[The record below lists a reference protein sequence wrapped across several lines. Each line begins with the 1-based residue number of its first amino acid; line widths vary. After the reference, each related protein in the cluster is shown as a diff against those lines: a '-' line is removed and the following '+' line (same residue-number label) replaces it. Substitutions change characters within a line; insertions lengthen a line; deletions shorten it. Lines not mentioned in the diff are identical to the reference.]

1 MNAKAVRQIADA
13 VLYEGYMLYPY
24 RPSNVKNRQRWT
36 FGGLYPEACAE
47 ANGDRTSLQAE
58 VLVKAA
64 EHPAIEI
71 QVRFL
76 HLLAETKNGR
86 PYQLA
91 VEREVVLRNPAAEA
105 CRERFRFPASEHI
118 AGDVTRRQRQIDGFV
133 EAVCTPVQT
142 GLSKLALRVV
152 NTTEFHG
159 WMDTSRGEASLQ
171 ALVATHAILH
181 ASGAEFVSMTN
192 PPEPLRDA
200 AYLCVNQGVWPVLA
214 GDPGSAEWM
223 LVSPI
228 ILYDHPQIAPESPG
242 DLFDGTEIDEILTLR
257 ILTMTDQ
264 EKEEMRQSDPRLR
277 SLLERTESLSP
288 EQLWK
293 LHGALRHPSAPA
305 GTMGGWE

>member
-1 MNAKAVRQIADA
+1 MSAQAVRQIADA

-47 ANGDRTSLQAE
+47 ANGDRTSLHAE
-58 VLVKAA
+58 LLLKAA
-64 EHPAIEI
+64 EDPAIEI
-71 QVRFL
+71 RVRFL
-76 HLLAETKNGR
+76 HLLAETRDGR

-91 VEREVVLRNPAAEA
+91 MEREVILRNPTAEA
-105 CRERFRFPASEHI
+105 SRERFSFPASEHVE
-118 AGDVTRRQRQIDGFV
+118 GDLTRRQEQIDGFV
-133 EAVCTPVQT
+133 EAVCAPVQT
-142 GLSKLALRVV
+142 GLYKVTLRVV

-159 WMDTSRGEASLQ
+159 WMDTSRDEASMR
-171 ALVATHAILH
+171 ALVTTHTILH
-181 ASGAEFVSMTN
+181 APGAEFVSLTN

-200 AYLCVNQGVWPVLA
+200 ASLCVNQGVWPVLA
-214 GDPGSAEWM
+214 GDPGTAEWM

-228 ILYDHPQIAPESPG
+228 ILYDYPEIAPESPG

-264 EKEEMRQSDPRLR
+264 EKEEMRHSDPHLR
-277 SLLERTESLSP
+277 DLLERTESLSP

-293 LHGALRHPSAPA
+293 LHGVLRNPSSPA
-305 GTMGGWE
+305 GTMGGAL

>member
-1 MNAKAVRQIADA
+1 MSVPAVRQIADA

-64 EHPAIEI
+64 KDPAIEI

-76 HLLAETKNGR
+76 HLLAETNNGR
-86 PYQLA
+86 PHQLA
-91 VEREVVLRNPAAEA
+91 VEREVVLWNPVALTR
-105 CRERFRFPASEHI
+105 RERFCFPASEHI
-118 AGDVTRRQRQIDGFV
+118 EGELTRRQQQIDGFV
-133 EAVCTPVQT
+133 EAVCAPVQA
-142 GLSKLALRVV
+142 GLYKLTLRVV

-159 WMDTSRGEASLQ
+159 WMDTSRDEASLQ
-171 ALVATHAILH
+171 ALAATHAILH
-181 ASGAEFVSMTN
+181 ASGAEFVSLTS

-200 AYLCVNQGVWPVLA
+200 AALCANQGVWPVLA
-214 GDPGSAEWM
+214 GDPASAEWM

-228 ILYDHPQIAPESPG
+228 ILYDYPEVAPESPG

-264 EKEEMRQSDPRLR
+264 EKDEMRDSDPHLR
-277 SLLERTESLSP
+277 DLLERTESLSP

-293 LHGALRHPSAPA
+293 LHGVLRNPGAPA
-305 GTMGGWE
+305 GKMGGAL